1 MKYFIV
7 KDGTRQGPYTVEE
20 LAMQRLSPDT
30 LVWTREIGRAH
41 V

>member
-30 LVWTREIGRAH
+30 LVWTRGMPDWA
-41 V
+41 